1 MAIEDLLFGTLLV
14 GGSLIGIAALRKNH
28 KDIKERKL
36 EEARRKNTPC
46 SFPPSLTYDDF
57 TKKKKK
63 TAKQFK
69 RLKVSSIDNTTV
81 FLRYSSQSGIS
92 KYNAS
97 VDYNDYG
104 KITGEYWIKNENND
118 SQLPEAFAKAM
129 KEMIICKINED
140 QSYSSTSNTFYDSAQ
155 EKNPPKKCL
164 LCGYESPGD
173 SIFCAKC
180 GNKFYN

>member
-57 TKKKKK
+57 TKLAKK

-164 LCGYESPGD
+164 LCGYESGSALSRPFN
-173 SIFCAKC
+173 ILK
-180 GNKFYN
+180 N